1 MLLHIL
7 VCYTKA
13 WYSIAIVITPH
24 RNSVQDE
31 WYMRYD
37 RSLVAELT
45 SCMRPLH
52 PPNTDS
58 SNT

>member
-1 MLLHIL
+1 MLF
-7 VCYTKA
+7 YA
-13 WYSIAIVITPH
+13 IAYFGMLYYIIPH

-58 SNT
+58 SNA